1 MPGNGSASASYGPLR
16 PSRTA
21 ASHRPDGRAD
31 RVHAGR
37 ADPVR
42 HVARRHPAASG
53 LFARRLDRLGIRLG
67 IHEAVLGPNAL
78 AADAPE
84 LSSGLT
90 ATWRG
95 EPGVGVGVLLG
106 SNIFNL
112 AAMVGVKRP
121 PGRQCPGSER
131 PALSPSKGALPPS
144 LRPPSPR
151 WCSST
156 GARAVDRAVV
166 FAAGAVPYLILLARG
181 TFHGPLPPREPS
193 APVIDARSPAG
204 RVTQVI
210 GIFVREIPALV
221 AIVVGAVGMVYSAV
235 LVAGR
240 WGVPR
245 PLVGLLLLATLTS
258 LPNAYTADRLGLAG
272 RGAALVS
279 EALNSNTI
287 NLSIGILVP
296 SVIVSA
302 AHGGHGF
309 ALDYIWMVAVTIA
322 TLALVGRRGGAG
334 RIAGAAIV
342 ASYIAYVAVRIATT
356 S

>member
-1 MPGNGSASASYGPLR
+1 MSTPVALILFTTSLAATLAASA
-16 PSRTA
+16 
-21 ASHRPDGRAD
+21 
-31 RVHAGR
+31 
-37 ADPVR
+37 
-42 HVARRHPAASG
+42 
-53 LFARRLDRLGIRLG
+53 LFARRLDRLGMRLG
-67 IHEAVLGPNAL
+67 IHEAVLGLLTAL

-90 ATWRG
+90 ALLRG
-95 EPGVGVGVLLG
+95 ERGVGVGVLLG

-112 AAMVGVKRP
+112 AAMVGVSALLA
-121 PGRQCPGSER
+121 GSVRLER
-131 PALSPSKGALPPS
+131 PALALEGAFALFAAAV
-144 LRPPSPR
+144 
-151 WCSST
+151 T
-156 GARAVDRAVV
+156 GAVLFAGVEPWIALLV
-166 FAAGAVPYLILLARG
+166 FAAGAVAYLVLLARG
-181 TFHGPLPPREPS
+181 TFHGPLPPREPARAG
-193 APVIDARSPAG
+193 APASVAARSAAG
-204 RVTQVI
+204 RVAQVA
-210 GIFVREIPALV
+210 GLFVREVPALV
-221 AIVVGAVGMVYSAV
+221 VIVVGSIGMVYSAV

-258 LPNAYTADRLGLAG
+258 LPNAYTAIRLGLAG

-296 SVIVSA
+296 SVIVSSA
-302 AHGGHGF
+302 SGGHGF

-342 ASYIAYVAVRIATT
+342 ASYIAYVAVRVATT

>member
-1 MPGNGSASASYGPLR
+1 MSTPVALILFATSL
-16 PSRTA
+16 A
-21 ASHRPDGRAD
+21 ATL
-31 RVHAGR
+31 
-37 ADPVR
+37 
-42 HVARRHPAASG
+42 AASG

-67 IHEAVLGPNAL
+67 IHEAVLGLLTAL

-90 ATWRG
+90 AMLRG

-112 AAMVGVKRP
+112 AAMVGVSALLA
-121 PGRQCPGSER
+121 GSVRLER
-131 PALSPSKGALPPS
+131 PALALEGAFALFATAV
-144 LRPPSPR
+144 
-151 WCSST
+151 T
-156 GARAVDRAVV
+156 GAVLFTGLEPWIALVV

-193 APVIDARSPAG
+193 APVIDARSAAG

-210 GIFVREIPALV
+210 GLFVREIPALV
-221 AIVVGAVGMVYSAV
+221 VIVVGAVGMVYSAV

-258 LPNAYTADRLGLAG
+258 LPNAYTAIRLGLAG

-287 NLSIGILVP
+287 NLSMGILVP
-296 SVIVSA
+296 SVIVSSA
-302 AHGGHGF
+302 SGGHGF

-334 RIAGAAIV
+334 RLAGAAIV
-342 ASYIAYVAVRIATT
+342 ASYIAYVAVRVATT
-356 S
+356 A

>member
-1 MPGNGSASASYGPLR
+1 VSTPVALILFASSL
-16 PSRTA
+16 A
-21 ASHRPDGRAD
+21 ATL
-31 RVHAGR
+31 
-37 ADPVR
+37 
-42 HVARRHPAASG
+42 AASG

-67 IHEAVLGPNAL
+67 IHEAVLGLLTAL

-90 ATWRG
+90 AMLRG

-112 AAMVGVKRP
+112 AAMVGVSALLA
-121 PGRQCPGSER
+121 GSVRLER
-131 PALSPSKGALPPS
+131 PALALEGAFALFATAVTAAV
-144 LRPPSPR
+144 LF
-151 WCSST
+151 T
-156 GARAVDRAVV
+156 GLEPWIALVV

-193 APVIDARSPAG
+193 APVIDARSAAG

-210 GIFVREIPALV
+210 GLFVREIPALV
-221 AIVVGAVGMVYSAV
+221 VIVVGAVGMVYSAV

-258 LPNAYTADRLGLAG
+258 LPNAYTAIRLGLAG

-296 SVIVSA
+296 SVIVSSA
-302 AHGGHGF
+302 SGGHGF

-342 ASYIAYVAVRIATT
+342 ASYIAYVAVRVATT

>member
-1 MPGNGSASASYGPLR
+1 VSTPVALILF
-16 PSRTA
+16 A
-21 ASHRPDGRAD
+21 ASLA
-31 RVHAGR
+31 ATL
-37 ADPVR
+37 
-42 HVARRHPAASG
+42 AASG

-67 IHEAVLGPNAL
+67 IHEAVLGLLTAL

-90 ATWRG
+90 AMLRG

-112 AAMVGVKRP
+112 AAMVGVSALLA
-121 PGRQCPGSER
+121 GSVRLER
-131 PALSPSKGALPPS
+131 PALALEGAFALFATAVTAAV
-144 LRPPSPR
+144 LF
-151 WCSST
+151 T
-156 GARAVDRAVV
+156 GLEPWIALVV

-193 APVIDARSPAG
+193 APVIDARSAAG

-210 GIFVREIPALV
+210 GLFVREIPALV
-221 AIVVGAVGMVYSAV
+221 VIVVGAVGMVYSAV

-258 LPNAYTADRLGLAG
+258 LPNAYTAIRLGLAG

-279 EALNSNTI
+279 ETLNSNTI

-296 SVIVSA
+296 SVIVST